1 MLFTNKILICRPKE
15 QAEKLA
21 AIMQTQGF
29 EPIVFPT
36 VDIQPIDIIQKF
48 IPLSKLSLQQ
58 ANIILIQSTSA
69 LTYLQST
76 ALDLLASSKVI
87 YAMGAG
93 TQEALQA
100 KGISSCWV
108 AGKGAAS
115 EQILSTPPISRLPVN
130 SKILLLT
137 GEGGRSVL
145 EPELTKKGFVCQR
158 INTYKR
164 AMPVYTPQQINNIL
178 VQAPEVILVTSV
190 DILKNLLIIF
200 KEYSDNIKNLPL
212 LVISPRIQD
221 AALEL
226 GWRGEILLADS
237 ASNEAILKKLKEY
250 YAVKNISA
258 GKN

>member
-1 MLFTNKILICRPKE
+1 MLFTNKILVCRPKE

-48 IPLSKLSLQQ
+48 IPLSKLSIQQ

-69 LTYLQST
+69 LTYLEPA

-100 KGISSCWV
+100 KHISSCWV
-108 AGKGAAS
+108 AEHGAAS
-115 EQILSTPPISRLPVN
+115 EQILSTPPISTLPAN
-130 SKILLLT
+130 SKILLFT

-164 AMPVYTPQQINNIL
+164 AMPVYTQQQINNVL
-178 VQAPEVILVTSV
+178 SQAPDVILVTSV

-200 KEYSDNIKNLPL
+200 KDNLNNIKNLPL

-226 GWRGEILLADS
+226 GWQGEILLAES
-237 ASNEAILKKLKEY
+237 ASSEAILSRLKHY

-258 GKN
+258 DK